1 MYGLMLMSATIVK
14 TIRTCKPLLA
24 ALLMYWMHG
33 TTQSWMKI
41 VALIIVACGAA
52 CLTLKSAAGF
62 NAIGTSCVL
71 FATMVSALHF
81 VVAAHTISENEVSPL
96 TLMLLITSVSSA
108 LILPGAIWHEGPA
121 AFLAL
126 SMSDISHRTAIC
138 LLLSAVLKFL
148 HSAFAWTLIRD
159 TDPVY
164 CTLLMVLK
172 LPVVIGVTVPLF
184 HDDIGMYGWIGVSL
198 ALFGFSSYQLLDY
211 KDERRSYLNI
221 NGTPQHP
228 RSVDVFSATLT
239 ADSRNLSGAISAL
252 KERRKVVNEKMQ
264 RLIARRSKTN
274 SKTSLVT
281 PKREIDK
288 LHREF
293 MIAEAKWLA
302 ADFQKEIR
310 VKRQLSK
317 RKARWVMSHHARQKR
332 KLVQNARIR
341 LRDQKRVAKQ
351 HCRCV
356 LDFWKKIDK
365 IVFFKYRRQI
375 EVARAKLM
383 EKHLDML
390 VDNTERLTKILARRD
405 PAEGSGCNETKVS
418 HAAKDSMENLVSE
431 DDDDNDDSSED
442 ELYVCDGEKLL
453 DDETTI
459 DAAEAYDTYDTI
471 SNEIRLLKE
480 EALMPVR
487 DLQQQ
492 YWSGGGSTSRSTS
505 PLLPHASPRGGTAFY
520 TYARHVQSD
529 IENVDFDHA
538 NFRIVSCE
546 GLQIIEDDGKWHHA
560 VLYRQCDGLEK
571 EAGRIVIS
579 YENCVY
585 EGLGGKPYS
594 LKLSDAE
601 SYSESSSPL
610 LFSGNVTQGTLFD
623 GDGNVIPTRSLT
635 VKEQAEAG
643 ETPGEIESELATLK
657 DEAEM
662 SVEEL
667 RRRYGWDA
675 ARADS
680 NSVGSGDRDAAEED
694 ESSKTSGDEDEEDGA
709 FAPCEDTVDD
719 ETTMAEAEAGETPG
733 EIESEL
739 ATLKDEAEMSVE
751 ELRRRYGK
759 GTDNASTTKSLV
771 SASKASAEN
780 MYSVRQPFLMSRR
793 LKLRDYQRAGLDWLV
808 SLHDRRLNGILADE
822 MGLGK
827 TVQTISLLA
836 HLAAERG
843 HWGPHLVIVPTS
855 VLVNWELECKR
866 WCPAFKVLA
875 YYGTAKERKQKRIG
889 WSKPHSFHICI
900 TSYQLVVQDATV
912 FRRRAWYYMI
922 LDEAHN
928 IKNFQSQRWQTLLH
942 FNTRRRL
949 LLTGTPLQNSLM
961 ELWSLMHFL
970 MPLIFRSR
978 GEFQHWFANPL
989 MNMVEG
995 KQQVNRGM
1003 VSRLHGVIRPFLLRR
1018 LKKDVEKQMPGK
1030 YEHIVRCHL
1039 SRRQRFLYEDFISRS
1054 STRAALSGGSVIS
1067 MMGVLMQLRKVCNHP
1082 DLFEE
1087 RLIRMPLH
1095 LSAMRIWVPRLVVL
1109 DLKSARRDSLHFAP
1123 FYFGNISTYAARR
1136 ALELE
1141 PSKIDVIKYW
1151 SRLPEDRRVLE
1162 TRRGHSGTE
1171 RAELT
1176 ECVKAHARL
1185 MLSRNMTDSR
1195 LRRIENVRRSTRRV
1209 AILLPIYGS
1218 DLLHSLLMRSMKSS
1232 VLCKFA
1238 ASNHKSYHPR
1248 QLLVKSRE
1256 DRLRLVAPSIIK
1268 FMLRVPAV
1276 LAPCPIFQ
1284 AGIVD
1289 VYISENVSIRPATEM
1304 VLRHK
1309 VALPAIRSLHVWCSR
1324 RKMLFPDRWLVQ
1336 WDCGKLQILA
1346 QLLRRLKSGG
1356 HKVLIFTQMT
1366 RMLNILESFL
1376 NLHGHT
1382 YVRLDGSTKVDERQ
1396 ILMERFNHDPKLF
1409 AFILSTRSGGL
1420 GINLTGA
1427 DTVIFYDTDWNPAM
1441 DAQAQDRAHRI
1452 GQTRDVHIYRLVTSQ
1467 TVEENIMLK
1476 ASQKRDLSR
1485 LSIEEGLFTTM
1496 SLMAEQAKESADDTK
1511 ESSHRAQLMS
1521 SFVGE
1526 TKVDEI
1532 SRDRLSTEGSF
1543 AEVCVECDQGHRMT
1557 KELRDNTLC
1566 DECDEGSQGSR
1577 KFYHC
1582 SVCNFDLCESCS
1594 EKRATSHVSAS
1605 MTADGLREAMAS
1617 VEDAADVNAQK
1628 AVTREM
1634 RDQDEIDFSSS
1645 EPSKN
1650 EDAVRKKKKA
1660 EAESKAEE
1668 QRWIH
1673 ASDLSL
1679 RAMEQALPPVHRL
1692 AIRFRTEVDRPER
1705 SLTALSPEEL
1715 ARQMAERQ
1723 KAELEVALNEQAA
1736 IEEMLLKSEERME
1749 LDAAAVADPKKD
1761 SCLLDKKE
1769 WNKPSVLV
1777 ARDALA
1783 SAHKLM
1789 FAVAAS
1795 PPGTT
1800 IRIATGVYHEPAII
1814 VEKSMRIVAESTGV
1828 VIIVRGPIEWRA
1840 GGGMLRGVRIKH
1852 PDSTALATFAPPKSP
1867 HLIHVMRGSLRIMG
1881 CDLSNR
1887 GGTGACVAVTLRG
1900 RAHLKECKIHDS
1912 PQSGMIVDGA
1922 QASAV
1927 RSDFINNR
1935 ANGITFMEES
1945 TGVVRECTFD
1955 SNNFVGVQ
1963 CFSRVVAA
1971 IVDNEFQKNRAGP
1984 WDMVSP
1990 RLKGNILLRNAAV
2003 TQNIRRS
2010 ARIEMWGA
2018 YRVATN
2024 ESDKKTTASS
2034 GTEAKSSEGRSRLVV
2049 KLRRDRRAATIE
2061 DTRLSHA
2068 EGSSTLKDIYGN
2080 DSSASD
2086 SDESFTNKDADA
2098 AMGSGDDED
2107 TFMASE
2113 ADERTANIEK
2123 ELVSL
2128 KREASLPL
2136 DEAIHRA

>member
-1 MYGLMLMSATIVK
+1 
-14 TIRTCKPLLA
+14 
-24 ALLMYWMHG
+24 
-33 TTQSWMKI
+33 
-41 VALIIVACGAA
+41 
-52 CLTLKSAAGF
+52 
-62 NAIGTSCVL
+62 
-71 FATMVSALHF
+71 
-81 VVAAHTISENEVSPL
+81 
-96 TLMLLITSVSSA
+96 
-108 LILPGAIWHEGPA
+108 
-121 AFLAL
+121 
-126 SMSDISHRTAIC
+126 
-138 LLLSAVLKFL
+138 
-148 HSAFAWTLIRD
+148 
-159 TDPVY
+159 
-164 CTLLMVLK
+164 
-172 LPVVIGVTVPLF
+172 
-184 HDDIGMYGWIGVSL
+184 
-198 ALFGFSSYQLLDY
+198 
-211 KDERRSYLNI
+211 
-221 NGTPQHP
+221 
-228 RSVDVFSATLT
+228 
-239 ADSRNLSGAISAL
+239 
-252 KERRKVVNEKMQ
+252 
-264 RLIARRSKTN
+264 
-274 SKTSLVT
+274 
-281 PKREIDK
+281 
-288 LHREF
+288 
-293 MIAEAKWLA
+293 
-302 ADFQKEIR
+302 
-310 VKRQLSK
+310 
-317 RKARWVMSHHARQKR
+317 
-332 KLVQNARIR
+332 
-341 LRDQKRVAKQ
+341 
-351 HCRCV
+351 
-356 LDFWKKIDK
+356 
-365 IVFFKYRRQI
+365 
-375 EVARAKLM
+375 
-383 EKHLDML
+383 
-390 VDNTERLTKILARRD
+390 
-405 PAEGSGCNETKVS
+405 
-418 HAAKDSMENLVSE
+418 
-431 DDDDNDDSSED
+431 
-442 ELYVCDGEKLL
+442 
-453 DDETTI
+453 
-459 DAAEAYDTYDTI
+459 
-471 SNEIRLLKE
+471 
-480 EALMPVR
+480 
-487 DLQQQ
+487 
-492 YWSGGGSTSRSTS
+492 
-505 PLLPHASPRGGTAFY
+505 
-520 TYARHVQSD
+520 
-529 IENVDFDHA
+529 
-538 NFRIVSCE
+538 
-546 GLQIIEDDGKWHHA
+546 
-560 VLYRQCDGLEK
+560 
-571 EAGRIVIS
+571 
-579 YENCVY
+579 
-585 EGLGGKPYS
+585 
-594 LKLSDAE
+594 
-601 SYSESSSPL
+601 
-610 LFSGNVTQGTLFD
+610 
-623 GDGNVIPTRSLT
+623 
-635 VKEQAEAG
+635 
-643 ETPGEIESELATLK
+643 
-657 DEAEM
+657 
-662 SVEEL
+662 
-667 RRRYGWDA
+667 
-675 ARADS
+675 
-680 NSVGSGDRDAAEED
+680 
-694 ESSKTSGDEDEEDGA
+694 
-709 FAPCEDTVDD
+709 
-719 ETTMAEAEAGETPG
+719 
-733 EIESEL
+733 
-739 ATLKDEAEMSVE
+739 
-751 ELRRRYGK
+751 
-759 GTDNASTTKSLV
+759 
-771 SASKASAEN
+771 
-780 MYSVRQPFLMSRR
+780 
-793 LKLRDYQRAGLDWLV
+793 
-808 SLHDRRLNGILADE
+808 
-822 MGLGK
+822 
-827 TVQTISLLA
+827 
-836 HLAAERG
+836 
-843 HWGPHLVIVPTS
+843 
-855 VLVNWELECKR
+855 
-866 WCPAFKVLA
+866 
-875 YYGTAKERKQKRIG
+875 
-889 WSKPHSFHICI
+889 
-900 TSYQLVVQDATV
+900 
-912 FRRRAWYYMI
+912 
-922 LDEAHN
+922 
-928 IKNFQSQRWQTLLH
+928 
-942 FNTRRRL
+942 
-949 LLTGTPLQNSLM
+949 
-961 ELWSLMHFL
+961 
-970 MPLIFRSR
+970 
-978 GEFQHWFANPL
+978 
-989 MNMVEG
+989 
-995 KQQVNRGM
+995 
-1003 VSRLHGVIRPFLLRR
+1003 
-1018 LKKDVEKQMPGK
+1018 
-1030 YEHIVRCHL
+1030 
-1039 SRRQRFLYEDFISRS
+1039 
-1054 STRAALSGGSVIS
+1054 
-1067 MMGVLMQLRKVCNHP
+1067 
-1082 DLFEE
+1082 
-1087 RLIRMPLH
+1087 
-1095 LSAMRIWVPRLVVL
+1095 
-1109 DLKSARRDSLHFAP
+1109 
-1123 FYFGNISTYAARR
+1123 
-1136 ALELE
+1136 
-1141 PSKIDVIKYW
+1141 
-1151 SRLPEDRRVLE
+1151 
-1162 TRRGHSGTE
+1162 
-1171 RAELT
+1171 
-1176 ECVKAHARL
+1176 
-1185 MLSRNMTDSR
+1185 
-1195 LRRIENVRRSTRRV
+1195 
-1209 AILLPIYGS
+1209 
-1218 DLLHSLLMRSMKSS
+1218 
-1232 VLCKFA
+1232 
-1238 ASNHKSYHPR
+1238 
-1248 QLLVKSRE
+1248 
-1256 DRLRLVAPSIIK
+1256 
-1268 FMLRVPAV
+1268 
-1276 LAPCPIFQ
+1276 
-1284 AGIVD
+1284 
-1289 VYISENVSIRPATEM
+1289 
-1304 VLRHK
+1304 
-1309 VALPAIRSLHVWCSR
+1309 
-1324 RKMLFPDRWLVQ
+1324 
-1336 WDCGKLQILA
+1336 
-1346 QLLRRLKSGG
+1346 
-1356 HKVLIFTQMT
+1356 
-1366 RMLNILESFL
+1366 MLNILESFL

-1526 TKVDEI
+1526 TKVGEI

-1617 VEDAADVNAQK
+1617 VEDAVDVNAQK

-1650 EDAVRKKKKA
+1650 EDAVRKKKA
-1660 EAESKAEE
+1660 EDESKAEE

-1761 SCLLDKKE
+1761 SCMSDSARRKILLSLEQAYWTRRRYMRAERRQQRIQGLSWTPYVDTKTERVFWYNIDTGKSQ

-1783 SAHKLM
+1783 SAHMLM
-1789 FAVAAS
+1789 FAGTPESILLRILHMLSPFPDRQAASLACKHWLSASRDESLDFVVSARIASRSIPHGTDGMQRPRPRIFRTLSAAVAAS

-1867 HLIHVMRGSLRIMG
+1867 HLVHVMRGSLRIMG

-2024 ESDKKTTASS
+2024 ESDKKATASS

-2068 EGSSTLKDIYGN
+2068 KGSSTLKDIYGN
-2080 DSSASD
+2080 DSSVSD

-2113 ADERTANIEK
+2113 ADERTGDIEK